1 MLSLSYPFLLLSDVF
16 GLHGRKKCSTPALK
30 TVQAFYLN
38 KTISVNNLRP
48 AVMPQYLPGPYF

>member
-1 MLSLSYPFLLLSDVF
+1 MSE
-16 GLHGRKKCSTPALK
+16 LK
-30 TVQAFYLN
+30 AIQAQILK